1 MTKMWTGILSLVAV
15 LAVATV
21 ALVLATD
28 NDDDVGQ
35 RGEVGTAST
44 DCSAFDAGTELEQPE
59 EMPDTVYRMA
69 LTIARA
75 ATACD
80 YDELA
85 QLADDEFQ
93 FSFGGVTGGEAA
105 AEEWKAAEDRGEPV
119 LRTLHDL
126 LIGPYEFDGA
136 RFVWPSTDT
145 TEYRTGIDRDGNWLF
160 FVAGD

>member
-1 MTKMWTGILSLVAV
+1 MTKRWTGILGLVAV
-15 LAVATV
+15 LAVAGV
-21 ALVLATD
+21 AVVIATE
-28 NDDDVGQ
+28 NDDDIGPRREADV
-35 RGEVGTAST
+35 AST
-44 DCSAFDAGTELEQPE
+44 DCSASDTRTGFEQPDE
-59 EMPDTVYRMA
+59 TPDTVYRMA

-85 QLADDEFQ
+85 QLAGDEFQ

-136 RFVWPSTDT
+136 RFVWPSTKTVD
-145 TEYRTGIDRDGNWLF
+145 YRTGIDTDGNWRF